1 MKSLRRIY
9 HYMSPYKKWAL
20 IAPILVMFA
29 VLAEL
34 MQPAIMQ
41 RMVDIGVAREDMP
54 YILRNG
60 GFLIL
65 LALIGAFGGI
75 VSAYYASK
83 ASMSMARD
91 LRRDLFVKI
100 QALSFSNLDEL
111 ETGQLITRL
120 TNDVTQ
126 VQTLSFLSLRLLIR
140 APIMLIGSVVMA
152 LIVSPQLAWIMAIMI
167 PILLLILALV
177 IRKAFPVYK
186 QVQGKLDSVNQV
198 VQENLSGIRVIKA
211 FVRKDFENNRFDAVN
226 HEYRDISVK
235 AAHILAMIFPVIL
248 MILNLAIVAAV
259 WYGGNFV
266 IEGHMQIGQIMSFI
280 NYIMLLLM
288 SLMMVAMVMMIMS
301 RAEASASRILE
312 VLDSTPA
319 VRNQTQPITPTSLR
333 GQIQFRDVCFSYQSN
348 CGDPVLKNINLTIS
362 PGKTLAILGSTG
374 SGKSTLVQLIPRF
387 YDASQGGV
395 FIDGINVKELSKEWL
410 RSQIGFAMQKALL
423 FSGSIRE
430 NLVFGRSDATE
441 EDIIRAAKIAQ
452 AHDFIMKMPAGYETF
467 LEQRGVNLSGGQ
479 KQRIAIARAIIA
491 NPAILILDDSTSAV
505 DVETELKIRAGL
517 KQVMKDRTSIL
528 IAQRISS
535 VMTADTILV
544 LDDGAIESIGTHDS
558 LMKESHVYR
567 ELYDSQLGG
576 DDHE

>member
-1 MKSLRRIY
+1 MKSLRRIFR
-9 HYMSPYKKWAL
+9 YMSPYKKWAL
-20 IAPILVMFA
+20 IAPILVMIA

-41 RMVDIGVAREDMP
+41 RMVDIGVAEKDMP
-54 YILRNG
+54 YILKNG

-65 LALIGAFGGI
+65 MALIGAFGGI

-91 LRRDLFVKI
+91 LRRDLFIKI
-100 QALSFSNLDEL
+100 QSLSFPNLDQL

-152 LIVSPQLAWIMAIMI
+152 LIVSPQLAWIMGIMI
-167 PILLLILALV
+167 PILLIILTLV
-177 IRKAFPVYK
+177 IRKAFPIYK

-211 FVRKDFENNRFDAVN
+211 FVRKDFENNRFNTVN

-235 AAHILAMIFPVIL
+235 AAHILAIIFPVIL
-248 MILNLAIVAAV
+248 MILNLAIVAAI
-259 WYGGNFV
+259 WYGGGSV
-266 IEGHMQIGQIMSFI
+266 IAGGMQIGQIMSFI

-288 SLMMVAMVMMIMS
+288 SLMMVAMVMMNMS

-312 VLDSTPA
+312 VLDATP
-319 VRNQTQPITPTSLR
+319 VVLNQSEPTTPTELR
-333 GQIQFRDVCFSYQSN
+333 GQVEFRNVCFGYQAN
-348 CGDPVLKNINLTIS
+348 CVDPALKNINLTIS

-387 YDASQGGV
+387 YDTSQGQV
-395 FIDGINVKELSKEWL
+395 LVDGINVKALPKEWL
-410 RSQIGFAMQKALL
+410 RSQIGFAMQKVVL
-423 FSGSIRE
+423 FSGTIRE
-430 NLVFGRSDATE
+430 NLCFGRPDTTE
-441 EDIIRAAKIAQ
+441 EEMIHAAKIAQ
-452 AHDFIMKMPAGYETF
+452 AHDFITKMPDGYDTY

-479 KQRIAIARAIIA
+479 KQRIAIARAIVTD
-491 NPAILILDDSTSAV
+491 PAILILDDSTSAV
-505 DVETELKIRAGL
+505 DVETEVKIRAGL
-517 KQVMKDRTSIL
+517 KHFMKNRTSIL

-544 LDDGAIESIGTHDS
+544 LDDGAVESIGTHDS
-558 LMKESHVYR
+558 LMKESAVYR

-576 DDHE
+576 DDNE